1 VLVVDFKNYHD
12 FIGCTYQDL
21 VKSPKFAAL
30 IAGNVPSTMEGYT
43 EEFYIRTFDNG
54 LEFQFDA
61 NSSVLKLIVATNP
74 NFFMGDLKNISSK
87 ELVHQMMGKPIDSML
102 EKKVP
107 VLGVVGA
114 WDKYKSVN
122 GHTIQVL
129 YEVGSTK
136 VKSVFY
142 R

>member
-1 VLVVDFKNYHD
+1 MNYFD
-12 FIGCTYQDL
+12 FIGITYQDL
-21 VKSPKFAAL
+21 IKSSKFTGL
-30 IAGNVPSTMEGYT
+30 ITGNVPSKLDGYA
-43 EEFYIRTFDNG
+43 EEFYIIAFEKG

-61 NSSVLKLIVATNP
+61 KSGALKTIVATNP
-74 NFFMGDLKNISSK
+74 NYFMGSLKGASSK
-87 ELVHQMMGKPIDSML
+87 ESVNEMMGEPDESMV

-114 WDKYKSVN
+114 WDKYKYSN
-122 GHTIQVL
+122 GHIVQVL

-136 VKSVFY
+136 VKSIFY

>member
-1 VLVVDFKNYHD
+1 MTYWDFLGKKYD
-12 FIGCTYQDL
+12 ALLKQAAFLSLIG
-21 VKSPKFAAL
+21 
-30 IAGNVPSTMEGYT
+30 GNVPSTMDGYT
-43 EEFYIRTFDNG
+43 EEFYIRGFDNG

-61 NSSVLKLIVATNP
+61 NNSVLKLIVATNP

>member
-1 VLVVDFKNYHD
+1 MLVVDFKNYHD
-12 FIGCTYQDL
+12 FIGCTYQVL

-74 NFFMGDLKNISSK
+74 NFFMDDLKNISSK
-87 ELVHQMMGKPIDSML
+87 ELVHQMMGKPVESML

-114 WDKYKSVN
+114 WDKYKSAN

-136 VKSVFY
+136 IKSVFY

>member
-1 VLVVDFKNYHD
+1 MVDFKNYHD

-74 NFFMGDLKNISSK
+74 NFFMDDLKNISSK
-87 ELVHQMMGKPIDSML
+87 ELVHQMMGKPVESML

-114 WDKYKSVN
+114 WDKYKSAN

-136 VKSVFY
+136 IKSVFY

>member
-1 VLVVDFKNYHD
+1 MVDFKNYHD

-61 NSSVLKLIVATNP
+61 NNSVLKLIVATNP
-74 NFFMGDLKNISSK
+74 NFFMDDLNNISSK

-114 WDKYKSVN
+114 WDKYKSAN

-136 VKSVFY
+136 IKSVFY

>member
-1 VLVVDFKNYHD
+1 MNYFD
-12 FIGCTYQDL
+12 FIGCTYQNL
-21 VKSPKFAAL
+21 VKNPKFAAL
-30 IAGNVPSTMEGYT
+30 VTGNVPSTLDGYT
-43 EEFYIRTFDNG
+43 DEFYIRAFDNG

-61 NSSVLKLIVATNP
+61 KSCELKLIVATNP
-74 NFFMGDLKNISSK
+74 NFFMGDLNNISAK
-87 ELVHQMMGKPIDSML
+87 EQVHQMMGKPVESML

-107 VLGVVGA
+107 VLGIVGA

-129 YEVGSTK
+129 YEVGSSK

>member
-1 VLVVDFKNYHD
+1 MNYLD

-21 VKSPKFAAL
+21 VKNPKFAAL
-30 IAGNVPSTMEGYT
+30 ITGNVPSTMDGYT

-74 NFFMGDLKNISSK
+74 NFFMDDLKNISSK
-87 ELVHQMMGKPIDSML
+87 ELVHQMMGKPVESML

-114 WDKYKSVN
+114 WDKYKSAN

-136 VKSVFY
+136 IKSVFY

>member
-1 VLVVDFKNYHD
+1 MVDFKNYHD

-30 IAGNVPSTMEGYT
+30 ITGNVPSTIDGYT
-43 EEFYIRTFDNG
+43 EEFYIRAFDNG

-61 NSSVLKLIVATNP
+61 NNSVLKLIVATNP
-74 NFFMGDLKNISSK
+74 NFFMGGLKNISSK
-87 ELVHQMMGKPIDSML
+87 ELVHQMMGKPVESML

-114 WDKYKSVN
+114 WDKYK
-122 GHTIQVL
+122 I
-129 YEVGSTK
+129 
-136 VKSVFY
+136 
-142 R
+142 

>member
-1 VLVVDFKNYHD
+1 MNYLD

-21 VKSPKFAAL
+21 VKNPKFAAL
-30 IAGNVPSTMEGYT
+30 ITGNVPSTMDGYT

-74 NFFMGDLKNISSK
+74 NFFMDDLKNISSK
-87 ELVHQMMGKPIDSML
+87 ELVHQMMGKPVESML

-122 GHTIQVL
+122 GHTIQAL

>member
-1 VLVVDFKNYHD
+1 MNYLN

-21 VKSPKFAAL
+21 VKNPKFAAL
-30 IAGNVPSTMEGYT
+30 ITGNVPSTMDGYT

-74 NFFMGDLKNISSK
+74 NFFMDDLKNISSK
-87 ELVHQMMGKPIDSML
+87 ELVHQMMGKPVESML

-114 WDKYKSVN
+114 WDKYKSAN

-136 VKSVFY
+136 IKSVFY

>member
-1 VLVVDFKNYHD
+1 MLVVDFKNYHD

-74 NFFMGDLKNISSK
+74 NFFMDDLKNISSK
-87 ELVHQMMGKPIDSML
+87 ELVHQMMGKPVESML

-114 WDKYKSVN
+114 WDKYKSAN

-136 VKSVFY
+136 IKSVFY

>member
-1 VLVVDFKNYHD
+1 MNYLD

-21 VKSPKFAAL
+21 VKKPKFAAL
-30 IAGNVPSTMEGYT
+30 ITGNVPSTMDGYT

-74 NFFMGDLKNISSK
+74 NFFMDDLKNISSK
-87 ELVHQMMGKPIDSML
+87 ELVHQMMGKPVESML

-114 WDKYKSVN
+114 WDKYKSAN

-136 VKSVFY
+136 IKSVFY

>member
-1 VLVVDFKNYHD
+1 MNYLD
-12 FIGCTYQDL
+12 FIGCTYQEL
-21 VKSPKFAAL
+21 VKNPKFAAL
-30 IAGNVPSTMEGYT
+30 ITGNVPSTMDDYT
-43 EEFYIRTFDNG
+43 DEFYIRAFESG
-54 LEFQFDA
+54 MEFQFDA
-61 NSSVLKLIVATNP
+61 NSYVLKLIVATNP
-74 NFFMGDLKNISSK
+74 NYFMGDLKNISSK
-87 ELVHQMMGKPIDSML
+87 ELVHQMMGKPVESMR

-114 WDKYKSVN
+114 WDKYESAN